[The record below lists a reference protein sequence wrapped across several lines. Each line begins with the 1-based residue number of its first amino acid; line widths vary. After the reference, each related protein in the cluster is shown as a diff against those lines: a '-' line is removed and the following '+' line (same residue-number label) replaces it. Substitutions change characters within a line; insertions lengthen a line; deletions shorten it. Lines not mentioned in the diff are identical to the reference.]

1 MFQFWA
7 IKSRSMHN
15 SIRTSV
21 AFDQREMT
29 GVVFRSGKVVFDWSL
44 GRQCLIL
51 EEDVQLHKVKALTS
65 STRRRMPPSVL
76 KYPGAIWT

>member
-1 MFQFWA
+1 
-7 IKSRSMHN
+7 MHN
-15 SIRTSV
+15 SIRTSI

-51 EEDVQLHKVKALTS
+51 EEDVQLHKV
-65 STRRRMPPSVL
+65 
-76 KYPGAIWT
+76 